1 MEENH
6 KRKHEQERNDVADKA
21 MAQRIETMKKKLGHP
36 ISLTRGPKALP
47 YPLRCVCG
55 NLRQEGGSVISRPM
69 VNGDGVVSG
78 RQDSEIAG
86 TNPVVHGGFDK
97 SRNRAKLDLAGD
109 KRRHGHLV
117 GGII

>member
-1 MEENH
+1 MEEDH
-6 KRKHEQERNDVADKA
+6 KGKHEKEGDDLANKA

-36 ISLTRGPKALP
+36 ISLTQGPEGPAP

-55 NLRQEGGSVISRPM
+55 NLRQEGGSFISRPM

-78 RQDSEIAG
+78 CQGCEIAG
-86 TNPVVHGGFDK
+86 TNPVVHRGFDK
-97 SRNRAKLDLAGD
+97 PRNRAKLDLAGD

-117 GGII
+117 G